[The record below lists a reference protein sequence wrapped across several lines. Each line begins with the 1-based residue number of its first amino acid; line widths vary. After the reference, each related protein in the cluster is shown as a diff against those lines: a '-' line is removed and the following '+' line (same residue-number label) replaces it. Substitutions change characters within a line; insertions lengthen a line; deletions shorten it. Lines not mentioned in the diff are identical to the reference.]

1 MPVFSS
7 ILCAVDR
14 SPLASRV
21 LRHAAGLA
29 GLCDAELTLL
39 GVSDDDTREYQ
50 AELTR
55 LIESSLPYGASYL
68 KVPRVRVVRITQGH
82 PADAIVELAR
92 TGYDLVVAGTHAR
105 TGLARWFLGSTS
117 AALLERAPC
126 PTLLVPPGD
135 TQMVTLDT
143 NRVLLNVGAVLAAVD
158 LAEPNPAQLSLA
170 AALASLA
177 RQPLVVMTVADD
189 LTTDEA
195 AARQLREWSDPLA
208 TDVAHHIVVR
218 RGAIA
223 DEIHRAAVAE
233 PAGLVVMGLRGPGH
247 GMPGEIATA
256 VLRSKDALVL
266 AVPPA

>member
-1 MPVFSS
+1 MAPS
-7 ILCAVDR
+7 CPAR
-14 SPLASRV
+14 RV
-21 LRHAAGLA
+21 
-29 GLCDAELTLL
+29 
-39 GVSDDDTREYQ
+39 DDDTREYQ

-55 LIESSLPYGASYL
+55 LVESSLPYGAPYL
-68 KVPRVRVVRITQGH
+68 KPPRVRVARITQGH

-126 PTLLVPPGD
+126 PTLLVPPGNMD
-135 TQMVTLDT
+135 VVTLEA
-143 NRVLLNVGAVLAAVD
+143 NRVVLNVGAVLAAVD
-158 LAEPNPAQLSLA
+158 LADPNPTQLALA
-170 AALASLA
+170 ADIASLA
-177 RQPLVVMTVADD
+177 RQPLVVMTVADEQ
-189 LTTDEA
+189 TTDETA
-195 AARQLREWSDPLA
+195 ERQLREWSDPLA

-233 PAGLVVMGLRGPGH
+233 PAGLVVMGLRGSGH

-256 VLRSKDALVL
+256 VLRSRDALVL
-266 AVPPA
+266 AVPPS